1 MCSVLPRNVWWKS
14 NWSDFAFF
22 FVFLFLPFLFWP
34 KRKRT
39 ENSDEFE
46 LSLSVANVLFCV
58 DGCWWSLDKVETD
71 SSLCQF
77 HLGCSM
83 TFCDLVYVVKVR
95 GRRTWSSILT
105 MDFFRTFEIAM
116 LSTSYAHMSA
126 FAPAL
131 VQLYLL
137 KHLLRWFRL
146 CALETMC
153 YVLCSASLR
162 ARTDEWF
169 SFFHDN

>member
-1 MCSVLPRNVWWKS
+1 MITRQSGDRL
-14 NWSDFAFF
+14 
-22 FVFLFLPFLFWP
+22 
-34 KRKRT
+34 
-39 ENSDEFE
+39 
-46 LSLSVANVLFCV
+46 
-58 DGCWWSLDKVETD
+58 

-83 TFCDLVYVVKVR
+83 TFCELVYVVKVR

-137 KHLLRWFRL
+137 KHFLR
-146 CALETMC
+146 
-153 YVLCSASLR
+153 
-162 ARTDEWF
+162 
-169 SFFHDN
+169 